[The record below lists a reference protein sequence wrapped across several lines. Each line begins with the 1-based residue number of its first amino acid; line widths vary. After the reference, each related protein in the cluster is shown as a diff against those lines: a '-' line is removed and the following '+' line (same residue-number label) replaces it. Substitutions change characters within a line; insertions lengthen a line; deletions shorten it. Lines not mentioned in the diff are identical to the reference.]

1 MFLATVKQVG
11 HITESGR
18 RAIRRRGG
26 ELTIGIFLV
35 LGLSL
40 SLILGAPP
48 AARADAE
55 SDMYEKLKIFSLV
68 LHEIQGKFVENPQ
81 SEEMVYGAIRGMLA
95 TLDPHSSFL
104 TPEEMDD
111 FKQETSGSFF
121 GVGIEIS
128 QKDGVLTV
136 VSPIEDTPAYKAG
149 LQAGDQIIKID
160 DKTTKDMSLT
170 EAVKLIRGAKGTQVT
185 FTVSRESSKSILT
198 FKVTRDLIPIRSVRS
213 EELEPG
219 IGYLRIISFQGDTYA
234 ECLKALKAFPPLKGL
249 ILDVRNDPGGLL
261 DQSIKVSGIF
271 LGPRALVVE
280 TKGRIPDQ
288 NVKYLADTQ
297 MVLPLDC
304 PIVVLVNE
312 GSASASEIVAGA
324 IQDHKRGVVVGAKS
338 FGKGSVQT
346 ILPLPDGSGLRLT
359 TARFYTPSGNSIQAD
374 GINPD
379 YLVPSR
385 LPPEVEI
392 LREKDLDRHLVGANE
407 SKADKAD
414 KDKKADKKADK
425 GDDKDQT
432 KNGAGSDGLV
442 KSESAEPEKFEMP
455 DRPLSEMPLPE
466 RLKFD
471 PQLEKALNLLR
482 SNQVANKYSP
492 GR

>member
-1 MFLATVKQVG
+1 MWEK
-11 HITESGR
+11 IK
-18 RAIRRRGG
+18 
-26 ELTIGIFLV
+26 IFTLV
-35 LGLSL
+35 L
-40 SLILGAPP
+40 
-48 AARADAE
+48 
-55 SDMYEKLKIFSLV
+55 YEV
-68 LHEIQGKFVENPQ
+68 QDKFVERPQ
-81 SEEMVYGAIRGMLA
+81 NDEMIYGAIRGMLS

-128 QKDGVLTV
+128 LKDGVLTV

-160 DKTTKDMSLT
+160 DKTTKDMGLV

-185 FTVSRESSKSILT
+185 FTVSREDNKSILT
-198 FKVTRDLIPIRSVRS
+198 FIVTRDLIPIRSVRS
-213 EELEPG
+213 EILEPG

-234 ECLKALKAFPPLKGL
+234 KCLEAIKAFPPLKGL

-261 DQSIKVSGIF
+261 DQSIKVSGLF
-271 LGPRALVVE
+271 LGPKALVVE
-280 TKGRIPDQ
+280 TKGRIEDQ
-288 NVKYLADTQ
+288 NIKYSADTK
-297 MVLPLDC
+297 MVLPLNC
-304 PIVVLVNE
+304 PVAVLVNE

-324 IQDHKRGVVVGAKS
+324 LQDHKRAVVVGARS

-359 TARFYTPSGNSIQAD
+359 TARFYTPSGRSIQAD
-374 GINPD
+374 GIEPD

-392 LREKDLDRHLVGANE
+392 LREKDLDRHLTGANE
-407 SKADKAD
+407 AKENKTS
-414 KDKKADKKADK
+414 KDKSGTRAKKNSDRQEKPA
-425 GDDKDQT
+425 
-432 KNGAGSDGLV
+432 DGLI
-442 KSESAEPEKFEMP
+442 KSEPTEPVEFEIP
-455 DRPLSEMPLPE
+455 NRPLSEMPLPE

-471 PQLEKALNLLR
+471 PQLEKALTLLK
-482 SNQVANKYSP
+482 NNKVANKYNP
-492 GR
+492 AG